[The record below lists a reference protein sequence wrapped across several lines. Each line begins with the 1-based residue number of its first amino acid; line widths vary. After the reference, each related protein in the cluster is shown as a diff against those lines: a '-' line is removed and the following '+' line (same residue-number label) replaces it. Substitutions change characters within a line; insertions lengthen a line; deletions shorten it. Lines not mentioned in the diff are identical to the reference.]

1 MRFCSNLL
9 LVLALSSPLM
19 AYEQAFPQTQPGRT
33 ELKTLPAGTLLKAS
47 AEGNYFAESSRLF
60 RPLFSYISAN
70 DIKMTVPVE
79 AQIDHA
85 AMYFWVA
92 SGELAKVGPARDGVE
107 VLRLPER
114 RVAALGARGSY
125 SQENFEKSRDA
136 LLAWL
141 AQQPGV
147 EAAGP
152 AYAVYWNGP
161 FTLWWRKEYEVHV
174 PVRPK
179 G

>member
-1 MRFCSNLL
+1 MRFYPVLL
-9 LVLALSSPLM
+9 LLICLHSSAV
-19 AYEQAFPQTQPGRT
+19 AYEQAFPPTPPGRT

-47 AEGNYFAESSRLF
+47 AEGNYFAESNRLF

-92 SGELAKVGPARDGVE
+92 PSELTKVRPARDDVE
-107 VLRLPER
+107 VIQIPER

-125 SQENFEKSRDA
+125 SPENFAKTRAA

-141 AQQPGV
+141 ALNPEV

-179 G
+179 S

>member
-1 MRFCSNLL
+1 MRR
-9 LVLALSSPLM
+9 LALILSLLPLAAM
-19 AYEQAFPQTQPGRT
+19 ATEQAFPPTAPGVN
-33 ELKTLPAGTLLKAS
+33 EIKTLPAGTLLKSTKA
-47 AEGNYFAESSRLF
+47 GNYFENSGGLF
-60 RPLFSYISAN
+60 RPLFNYISSH

-79 AQIDHA
+79 AQIDNA

-92 SGELAKVGPARDGVE
+92 PEEVAKVTGSDKGVE
-107 VLRLPER
+107 VIQMPARQ
-114 RVAALGARGSY
+114 VAVRGARGGY
-125 SQENFEKSRDA
+125 SEENFAKTRDA

-141 AQQPGV
+141 AQRSDV

-161 FTLWWRKEYEVHV
+161 FTPWLVKRSEVHV

-179 G
+179 A

>member
-1 MRFCSNLL
+1 
-9 LVLALSSPLM
+9 M
-19 AYEQAFPQTQPGRT
+19 AYEQAFPPTPPGHT

-47 AEGNYFAESSRLF
+47 VEGNYFAQSNRLF
-60 RPLFSYISAN
+60 RPLFSYISSN

-79 AQIDHA
+79 AQIDRA

-92 SGELAKVGPARDGVE
+92 PSELAKVRSAGEGVE
-107 VLRLPER
+107 VIKIPER

-125 SQENFEKSRDA
+125 SEDNFAKTRDD

-141 AQQPGV
+141 AQRPDV

>member
-1 MRFCSNLL
+1 MRFCPVLL
-9 LVLALSSPLM
+9 LLLSLPFPAM
-19 AYEQAFPQTQPGRT
+19 AIEQAFPPTAAGSF
-33 ELKTLPAGTLLKAS
+33 ELKTLPAGTLLKTS
-47 AEGNYFAESSRLF
+47 AEGKYFAESNRLF
-60 RPLFSYISAN
+60 RPLFRYISAN

-85 AMYFWVA
+85 AMCFWVA
-92 SGELAKVGPARDGVE
+92 PSELAKVRPASDGVE
-107 VLRLPER
+107 VIQIPER
-114 RVAALGARGSY
+114 RVASLGARGSY
-125 SQENFEKSRDA
+125 SEDNYAKTRDA

-141 AQQPGV
+141 AQRADV

-161 FTLWWRKEYEVHV
+161 FTLWWMKEYEVHV